1 MALKT
6 AKPRF
11 RVAEFGD
18 GTPFIFVD
26 PHGGDDLA
34 FFKNNTDFRLKAGT
48 SYEEAQ
54 KISDFLN
61 EHIGLIAE
69 DQTR

>member
-6 AKPRF
+6 ARPHF

-18 GTPFIFVD
+18 GTPFIFID
-26 PHGGDDLA
+26 PYSGDDLA
-34 FFKNNTDFRLKAGT
+34 FFSNNTDFRLKPGT
-48 SYEEAQ
+48 SYEEAK

-61 EHIGLIAE
+61 ETIELIAE
-69 DQTR
+69 DPGR